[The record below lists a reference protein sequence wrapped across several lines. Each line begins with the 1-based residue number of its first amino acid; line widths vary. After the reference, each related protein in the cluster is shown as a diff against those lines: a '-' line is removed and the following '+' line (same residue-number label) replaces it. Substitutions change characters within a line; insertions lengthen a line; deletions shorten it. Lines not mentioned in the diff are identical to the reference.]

1 MTFARDRR
9 ARRNRKRQSLGR
21 YYVARRGEPAYI
33 ELIVDEIVKD
43 VPAPF
48 DRFQLPR
55 DLTVGRVLFHEVGH
69 HLHLTS
75 RGVGRSNESSA
86 ELWKDRLSRM
96 HIQRRYGYMRPF
108 TPLLRLVRN
117 VIKHRWLTLW
127 CRDPR
132 RRFTL
137 EPRRP
142 RPRGRP
148 CASTAADADPRCTRS
163 TPA

>member
-1 MTFARDRR
+1 VIPVREEYHSYVAPRWFRSTVERLLSAVPESHLTGLAAIVLTNGMTFARDRR

-96 HIQRRYGYMRPF
+96 HIQRRYGYLRPF

-117 VIKHRWLTLW
+117 VIKHR
-127 CRDPR
+127 
-132 RRFTL
+132 
-137 EPRRP
+137 
-142 RPRGRP
+142 
-148 CASTAADADPRCTRS
+148 
-163 TPA
+163 